1 MHWSVCAFLMVCM
14 FPANKL
20 PSAAWTRCWYVPFLQ
35 TCQPILFPVMVFSCS
50 YFFLCLK
57 CVLSL
62 LLSVTS
68 YISVS
73 IVVPAE
79 WSAWSAWS
87 DCSVTC
93 GLGERVRAR
102 VCGEDAEEF
111 VDESNCQG
119 KPEQIQ
125 SCYMSECP
133 VSKADK

>member
-1 MHWSVCAFLMVCM
+1 M
-14 FPANKL
+14 FH
-20 PSAAWTRCWYVPFLQ
+20 SSTRSR
-35 TCQPILFPVMVFSCS
+35 QPVLFPVMVFSCS
-50 YFFLCLK
+50 YFFLCSK

-68 YISVS
+68 YSSVS

-93 GLGERVRAR
+93 GLGERVRVR
-102 VCGEDAEEF
+102 MCGEDAEEF

-119 KPEQIQ
+119 KPEQMQ